1 MDKQKNA
8 AFLNKSGNLFSGFS
22 SAITDNVRLNKTVT
36 AALAASVLAA
46 GLVASSAEAATP
58 SSADKVN
65 AGTANSAAHTQSSEK
80 PSAFGRFKSGVLNTG
95 RSALS
100 SAETTFGNVVDKTEK
115 LKTSVKTSA
124 IVQKAGSTTEKLKT
138 GIESGVIAQKIG
150 STTEKLKTSVKAN
163 SMVQKASS
171 KTEKLKSD
179 IESSAIAQKVGSTT
193 GKLKTGIESG
203 TEKATQK
210 LENARASIGSFFK
223 SDGYAKAGSDA
234 NHGADAV
241 QADKVAP
248 ARSPRM

>member
-138 GIESGVIAQKIG
+138 
-150 STTEKLKTSVKAN
+150 SVKAN
-163 SMVQKASS
+163 SMVQKAGS
-171 KTEKLKSD
+171 KSEKLKTD

-193 GKLKTGIESG
+193 EKLKTGIESG

-234 NHGADAV
+234 NLGADTV
-241 QADKVAP
+241 QAGKVAP